1 MHGDHHQ
8 APDGHAPPA
17 VTQPPDARF
26 TSTTWSTERER
37 GSVALL
43 SAFAWV
49 ALHCGRRA
57 ARLLLWPT
65 TAYFFLF
72 GGTARRAS
80 KAWLNRVLPRPVTWR
95 DGLRHVFAFAS
106 VTLDRVYFLNAHFD
120 RFDLR
125 VYGAEHCIGHS
136 RATPGIFMLGAHVG
150 SFEATRAIAHQQ
162 PGLEVALL
170 MYEENAK
177 MIGRV
182 LQAINP
188 QAAQE
193 IIALGRLDS
202 MLHLRDRLDQGVVVG
217 MLADRT
223 LADDDV
229 LIVNFFG
236 APVRLPAGPFRL
248 AAILRRPILLMLG
261 LYCGG
266 NRYDVHFEP
275 IHDFSAPA
283 QARIPRAQGVQQAA
297 EQYAAR
303 LEHFC
308 RLHPYNWFNFYDFWQ
323 QGQSPQTPTP

>member
-1 MHGDHHQ
+1 M
-8 APDGHAPPA
+8 
-17 VTQPPDARF
+17 
-26 TSTTWSTERER
+26 
-37 GSVALL
+37 L

-49 ALHCGRRA
+49 ALRFGRRF

-72 GGTARRAS
+72 GGAARHAS
-80 KAWLNRVLPRPVTWR
+80 KSWLNRALPRPATWR

-106 VTLDRVYFLNAHFD
+106 VTLDRVYFLNA
-120 RFDLR
+120 RFDLFDLH
-125 VYGAEHCIGHS
+125 VHGAEHCIGHS
-136 RATPGIFMLGAHVG
+136 RVPPGIFMLGAHVG
-150 SFEATRAIAHQQ
+150 SFEATRAIARRQ

-170 MYEENAK
+170 MYEDNAR
-177 MIGRV
+177 MIARV
-182 LQAINP
+182 LEAINP

-223 LADDDV
+223 LADNDV
-229 LIVNFFG
+229 LIVTFFG
-236 APVRLPAGPFRL
+236 RPVGLPAGPFRL

-261 LYCGG
+261 MYRGG

-275 IHDFSAPA
+275 IHDFSVPT
-283 QARIPRAQGVQQAA
+283 QAHGSRAEGVQQAA
-297 EQYAAR
+297 ERYAAR

-323 QGQSPQTPTP
+323 QGQAAAKPPT

>member
-1 MHGDHHQ
+1 M
-8 APDGHAPPA
+8 
-17 VTQPPDARF
+17 
-26 TSTTWSTERER
+26 
-37 GSVALL
+37 L

-49 ALHCGRRA
+49 ALRCGRRF
-57 ARLLLWPT
+57 ARLLLYPT

-72 GGTARRAS
+72 GGPARRAS
-80 KAWLNRVLPRPVTWR
+80 KAWLNHALPRPATWR

-106 VTLDRVYFLNAHFD
+106 VTLDRVYFLNARFD
-120 RFDLR
+120 LFDLR
-125 VYGAEHCIGHS
+125 VHGAEHCIARNPS
-136 RATPGIFMLGAHVG
+136 TSGIFMLGAHVG
-150 SFEATRAIAHQQ
+150 SFEATRAVAHQQ
-162 PGLEVALL
+162 PGLKVALL
-170 MYEENAK
+170 MYEDNAR

-188 QAAQE
+188 KAAQE
-193 IIALGRLDS
+193 IIALGRIDS

-229 LIVNFFG
+229 LVVTFFG

-261 LYCGG
+261 LYRGG

-275 IHDFSAPA
+275 IHNFSDPA
-283 QARIPRAQGVQQAA
+283 QARLPRSQGVQQAA
-297 EQYAAR
+297 ETYAAR

-323 QGQSPQTPTP
+323 QGHAPQASAG

>member
-1 MHGDHHQ
+1 MR
-8 APDGHAPPA
+8 PPA
-17 VTQPPDARF
+17 DSQQDPRYS
-26 TSTTWSTERER
+26 STAWSTERER
-37 GSVALL
+37 GSAALL

-49 ALHCGRRA
+49 ALNCGRRF

-65 TAYFFLF
+65 TLYFFLF
-72 GGTARRAS
+72 GGPARRAS
-80 KAWLNRVLPRPVTWR
+80 KAWLNRALPRPAGWR
-95 DGLRHVFAFAS
+95 DGMRHVFAFAA
-106 VTLDRVYFLNAHFD
+106 VTLDRVYFLNARFD
-120 RFDLR
+120 LFDLR
-125 VYGAEHCIGHS
+125 VHGAEYCTGS
-136 RATPGIFMLGAHVG
+136 NQVTQGIFMLGAHVG
-150 SFEATRAIAHQQ
+150 SFEATRAIARQQ
-162 PGLEVALL
+162 PELEVALL
-170 MYEENAK
+170 MYEENAR
-177 MIGRV
+177 MISRV

-193 IIALGRLDS
+193 IIALGRIDS

-229 LIVNFFG
+229 LVVPFFG
-236 APVRLPAGPFRL
+236 EAVRLPAGPFRL

-283 QARIPRAQGVQQAA
+283 QAHLSRAQGVQQAA
-297 EQYAAR
+297 EAYAAR

-308 RLHPYNWFNFYDFWQ
+308 QRHPYNWFNFYDFWQ
-323 QGQSPQTPTP
+323 QGQRPDKPAA